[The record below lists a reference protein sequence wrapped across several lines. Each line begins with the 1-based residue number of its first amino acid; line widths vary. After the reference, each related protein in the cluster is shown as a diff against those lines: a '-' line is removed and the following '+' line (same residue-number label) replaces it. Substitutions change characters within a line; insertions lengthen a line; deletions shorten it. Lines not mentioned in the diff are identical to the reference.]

1 MCVQVTLLTP
11 ILAAKQRELTY
22 YRQHDG
28 IVKSVGGLIRR
39 ARSGLRDPRQRPLNE
54 AGGTFPP
61 HTDPGKMV
69 TSSHYLEAP
78 RRLRAFVR
86 AHETSLVVLA
96 ALVGT
101 ISGLV
106 VAAMSAAVEGLH
118 VLLFNLEM
126 GDRLSSQF
134 RIEPLRALLVPSLG
148 GLLLGVAFL
157 LLLRWRPARE
167 IDPIEANALHGGRMS
182 FRGSLIVALQTVWSS
197 GVGASVGLE
206 AGYTQLASG
215 LAASLGR
222 GFHLRRGDQR
232 IMVGCGA
239 AAAIAGAFGAPL
251 AGAFY
256 AFELV
261 IGGYTPASLTPV
273 GVAAVAGYFVAHGIH
288 SDVAGRRRRCGRR
301 CARARSRHRGVARRP
316 GGAVRHRHHARRG
329 AVRDVACQDQAL
341 AAAAAGAGGPRRRP
355 ARPDNAAG
363 DVVGARRAA
372 FCRICFNSAFGA
384 RDHFHPESDC
394 FRHLAGIG
402 FRGGLFFATL
412 FLGAIGGHLF
422 AGGFDAIW
430 PGLNLSPNVYAIIG
444 MSALS
449 ASVIG
454 GPLTMSFIALEL
466 TGNLWLT
473 TAVLVAVIISTQ
485 ITRELFGYSFATWR
499 LHLRGETIRSA
510 ADVGW
515 IRDLTVRSL
524 MRRDVATVS
533 ANMAIEE
540 FRDKFPL
547 GSKTQVVA
555 VDGTGRYVG
564 LALVADAHAP
574 DIKAPDGLIGLL
586 HYRDVVLHPGMNIQ
600 EAIAVFDA
608 AEAELLAVVDIDGEH
623 RPIGLLT
630 EAHAMR
636 RYAEESEQR
645 RREVIGDI

>member
-1 MCVQVTLLTP
+1 ML
-11 ILAAKQRELTY
+11 
-22 YRQHDG
+22 
-28 IVKSVGGLIRR
+28 SS
-39 ARSGLRDPRQRPLNE
+39 AR
-54 AGGTFPP
+54 FI
-61 HTDPGKMV
+61 
-69 TSSHYLEAP
+69 EAP

-86 AHETSLVVLA
+86 AHEASLIVLA

-101 ISGLV
+101 IGGLV
-106 VAAMSAAVEGLH
+106 VAAMSALVEVLH

-134 RIEPLRALLVPSLG
+134 RIEPWRALLVPSLG
-148 GLLLGVAFL
+148 GLLLGFAFL
-157 LLLRWRPARE
+157 LLVRWRPARE
-167 IDPIEANALHGGRMS
+167 VDPIEANALHGGRMS
-182 FRGSLIVALQTVWSS
+182 FRGSVIVALQTVWSS

-206 AGYTQLASG
+206 AGYTQLSSG

-222 GFHLRRGDQR
+222 GFHLRRADQR
-232 IMVGCGA
+232 VMVGCGA

-273 GVAAVAGYFVAHGIH
+273 GVAAVTGYFVAQAFTVLSFGVGVGPVGDVLGRDLAIASLLGIL
-288 SDVAGRRRRCGRR
+288 SALFGI
-301 CARARSRHRGVARRP
+301 AIMRGVALCETLLVKIRLWPPLRP
-316 GGAVRHRHHARRG
+316 ALGGLGVG
-329 AVRDVACQDQAL
+329 AL
-341 AAAAAGAGGPRRRP
+341 ALMSPQVMSSGHGALHFAGFVSIPLA
-355 ARPDNAAG
+355 
-363 DVVGARRAA
+363 VVATMFVLKTIASVISLG
-372 FCRICFNSAFGA
+372 S
-384 RDHFHPESDC
+384 
-394 FRHLAGIG
+394 G

-412 FLGAIGGHLF
+412 FLGALGGHLF

-430 PGLNLSPNVYAIIG
+430 PGLKLNPNVYAIIG

-449 ASVIG
+449 ASVVG
-454 GPLTMSFIALEL
+454 GPLTMAFIALES

-515 IRDLTVRSL
+515 IRELTVRTM
-524 MRRDVATVS
+524 MRQDVSTVNAS
-533 ANMAIEE
+533 TPIEE
-540 FRDKFPL
+540 FRKKFPL
-547 GSKTQVVA
+547 GSKNQVVV
-555 VDGTGRYVG
+555 VDGSGRYAG

-574 DIKAPDGLIGLL
+574 DVEPAKGLL
-586 HYRDVVLHPGMNIQ
+586 GIAHFRDVVLHPGMNIQ

-608 AEAELLAVVDIDGEH
+608 AEAESLAVVDSDGER
-623 RPIGLLT
+623 RPIGVLS

-645 RREVIGDI
+645 RREVIGEI

>member
-1 MCVQVTLLTP
+1 
-11 ILAAKQRELTY
+11 
-22 YRQHDG
+22 
-28 IVKSVGGLIRR
+28 
-39 ARSGLRDPRQRPLNE
+39 
-54 AGGTFPP
+54 
-61 HTDPGKMV
+61 MV
-69 TSSHYLEAP
+69 TTSRYLEAP

-96 ALVGT
+96 GLIGT
-101 ISGLV
+101 TGGLV
-106 VAAMSAAVEGLH
+106 VVAMSMAVAGLH
-118 VLLFNLEM
+118 ALLFDISIRE
-126 GDRLSSQF
+126 RLSSQPS
-134 RIEPLRALLVPSLG
+134 IEPLRALLVPSLG
-148 GLLLGVAFL
+148 GLVLGLAFL

-182 FRGSLIVALQTVWSS
+182 FRGSVIVALQTVWSS

-222 GFHLRRGDQR
+222 GFHLRRADQR
-232 IMVGCGA
+232 VMVGCGA

-273 GVAAVAGYFVAHGIH
+273 GVAAVAGYFVTHGFAALSLGIGVGPVG
-288 SDVAGRRRRCGRR
+288 DIRGRDLAIAALLGIL
-301 CARARSRHRGVARRP
+301 AALFGIVIMRGVALCETLLSKTGLWP
-316 GGAVRHRHHARRG
+316 P
-329 AVRDVACQDQAL
+329 L
-341 AAAAAGAGGPRRRP
+341 RP
-355 ARPDNAAG
+355 ALGGLA
-363 DVVGARRAA
+363 VGLLALLTPQVM
-372 FCRICFNSAFGA
+372 SSGHGA
-384 RDHFHPESDC
+384 LHF
-394 FRHLAGIG
+394 AGIVSMPLTFIAAVFVLKAIASVISLGSG

-412 FLGAIGGHLF
+412 LLGVLGGRLF
-422 AGGFDAIW
+422 AASADTIW
-430 PGLNLSPNVYAIIG
+430 PGLNLDPNVYAIVG

-454 GPLTMSFIALEL
+454 GPLTMSFIALES

-515 IRDLTVRSL
+515 IRDLTVGRL
-524 MRRDVATVS
+524 MRQDLTTVS
-533 ANMAIEE
+533 ADMPIGE
-540 FRDKFPL
+540 FRGKFPL
-547 GSKTQVVA
+547 GSKNRVVA
-555 VDGTGRYVG
+555 VDAAGRYVG
-564 LALVADAHAP
+564 LALVAEAHAP
-574 DIKAPDGLIGLL
+574 DIDAAGGLAGIL
-586 HYRDVVLHPGMNIQ
+586 HYRDVALHPAMNIQ
-600 EAIAVFDA
+600 EAFAVFDA
-608 AEAELLAVVDIDGEH
+608 AEAESLVVVETGGEQ
-623 RPIGLLT
+623 RPIGILS

-645 RREVIGDI
+645 RREAVGDV

>member
-1 MCVQVTLLTP
+1 
-11 ILAAKQRELTY
+11 
-22 YRQHDG
+22 
-28 IVKSVGGLIRR
+28 
-39 ARSGLRDPRQRPLNE
+39 
-54 AGGTFPP
+54 
-61 HTDPGKMV
+61 MV
-69 TSSHYLEAP
+69 TKSRYLEAP
-78 RRLRAFVR
+78 QRLRAYVR

-96 ALVGT
+96 ALIGT
-101 ISGLV
+101 IGGLV
-106 VAAMSAAVEGLH
+106 VAAMSIAVEALH
-118 VLLFNLEM
+118 VAFFDLEW

-167 IDPIEANALHGGRMS
+167 IDPIEANALHGGLMS
-182 FRGSLIVALQTVWSS
+182 FRGSVIVALQTVWSS

-273 GVAAVAGYFVAHGIH
+273 GIAAVAGYFVTHAFSPLSLGVGVGPVGNVLGRDLAIAALLGILAAL
-288 SDVAGRRRRCGRR
+288 VGIGIM
-301 CARARSRHRGVARRP
+301 RGVALCEALLAKTRIWTPLRP
-316 GGAVRHRHHARRG
+316 ALGGICVG
-329 AVRDVACQDQAL
+329 LLAL
-341 AAAAAGAGGPRRRP
+341 ASPQVMSSGHGALHFAGFVSIPLT
-355 ARPDNAAG
+355 
-363 DVVGARRAA
+363 VVATMFALKA
-372 FCRICFNSAFGA
+372 
-384 RDHFHPESDC
+384 
-394 FRHLAGIG
+394 LASIISLGSG

-412 FLGAIGGHLF
+412 FLGALGGHLF
-422 AGGFDAIW
+422 AGGIDAIF
-430 PGLNLSPNVYAIIG
+430 PALKLDPNVYAIVG

-454 GPLTMSFIALEL
+454 GPLTMSFIALES
-466 TGNLWLT
+466 TGNLWLS
-473 TAVLVAVIISTQ
+473 TAVLVAVMISTQ

-515 IRDLTVRSL
+515 IRDLTVRRL
-524 MRRDVATVS
+524 MRSDVTTVD
-533 ANMAIEE
+533 ANMPIEE
-540 FRDKFPL
+540 FRSKFPL
-547 GSKTQVVA
+547 GSKTRVVG
-555 VDGTGRYVG
+555 VDAAGRYVG
-564 LALVADAHAP
+564 LGLVAEAHAP
-574 DIKAPDGLIGLL
+574 DLEAPRGLIDIL
-586 HYRDVVLHPGMNIQ
+586 HYRDVVLHPVMNIR

-608 AEAELLAVVDIDGEH
+608 AEAEQLAVVEADGEH
-623 RPIGLLT
+623 RPIGVLS
-630 EAHAMR
+630 EAHAVK
-636 RYAEESEQR
+636 RYAEESELR
-645 RREVIGDI
+645 RREAVGEI

>member
-1 MCVQVTLLTP
+1 
-11 ILAAKQRELTY
+11 
-22 YRQHDG
+22 
-28 IVKSVGGLIRR
+28 
-39 ARSGLRDPRQRPLNE
+39 
-54 AGGTFPP
+54 
-61 HTDPGKMV
+61 MV
-69 TSSHYLEAP
+69 TTSRFLEAP

-96 ALVGT
+96 ALVGV
-101 ISGLV
+101 IGGLV
-106 VAAMSAAVEGLH
+106 VAAMSAAVEGMH
-118 VLLFNLEM
+118 VLLFNIEI
-126 GDRLSSQF
+126 GERLSSQYA
-134 RIEPLRALLVPSLG
+134 IDPWRALLVPSLG

-157 LLLRWRPARE
+157 VLQRFRPARE

-222 GFHLRRGDQR
+222 GFHLRRADQR
-232 IMVGCGA
+232 LMVGCGA

-273 GVAAVAGYFVAHGIH
+273 GVAAVTGYFVAHFFSVLSLGVGVGPVGDVLGRDLAIAALLGVLAALFGI
-288 SDVAGRRRRCGRR
+288 AIM
-301 CARARSRHRGVARRP
+301 RGVALCETLL
-316 GGAVRHRHHARRG
+316 ARTR
-329 AVRDVACQDQAL
+329 L
-341 AAAAAGAGGPRRRP
+341 WPPLRP
-355 ARPDNAAG
+355 ALGGLGVGLLALITPQVMSSGHGALHFAG
-363 DVVGARRAA
+363 FVSIPLSV
-372 FCRICFNSAFGA
+372 
-384 RDHFHPESDC
+384 
-394 FRHLAGIG
+394 LATIFILKAIASVISLGSG

-412 FLGAIGGHLF
+412 FLGALGGHLF
-422 AGGFDAIW
+422 AGAFDAIW
-430 PGLNLSPNVYAIIG
+430 PGFNLSPNVYAIIG

-454 GPLTMSFIALEL
+454 GPLTMSFIALES
-466 TGNLWLT
+466 TGNLWLS

-510 ADVGW
+510 ADIGW

-524 MRRDVATVS
+524 MRQDLATVS
-533 ANMAIEE
+533 ANMGIEE
-540 FRDKFPL
+540 FREKFPL
-547 GSKTQVVA
+547 GSKNQVVA
-555 VDGTGRYVG
+555 VDGSGRYVG
-564 LALVADAHAP
+564 LALVADAHAQ
-574 DIKAPDGLIGLL
+574 DIATADGLIGLL
-586 HYRDVVLHPGMNIQ
+586 HFRNVVLHPGMNIQ

-608 AEAELLAVVDIDGEH
+608 AEAESLAVVDINGEH
-623 RPIGLLT
+623 RPIGVLS

-645 RREVIGDI
+645 RREVLGEI

>member
-1 MCVQVTLLTP
+1 
-11 ILAAKQRELTY
+11 
-22 YRQHDG
+22 
-28 IVKSVGGLIRR
+28 
-39 ARSGLRDPRQRPLNE
+39 
-54 AGGTFPP
+54 
-61 HTDPGKMV
+61 MV
-69 TSSHYLEAP
+69 RTSFYLEAP

-86 AHETSLVVLA
+86 AHETSLVALA
-96 ALVGT
+96 ALVGAVG
-101 ISGLV
+101 GLAV
-106 VAAMSAAVEGLH
+106 VAMSAAVEGLH
-118 VLLFNLEM
+118 AVLFNLEM

-134 RIEPLRALLVPSLG
+134 RIDPLRALLVPGLG
-148 GLLLGVAFL
+148 GLLLGLAFL
-157 LLLRWRPARE
+157 LLQRWRPARE

-215 LAASLGR
+215 IAASFGR
-222 GFHLRRGDQR
+222 AFHLRRADQR

-273 GVAAVAGYFVAHGIH
+273 GVAAVTGYFVAHGFSVLSLGINVGRVG
-288 SDVAGRRRRCGRR
+288 DVLGHDLAVAALLGILAALVGIGIM
-301 CARARSRHRGVARRP
+301 RGVALCE
-316 GGAVRHRHHARRG
+316 ALLAKARIWPP
-329 AVRDVACQDQAL
+329 L
-341 AAAAAGAGGPRRRP
+341 RP
-355 ARPDNAAG
+355 ALGGLAVGLLALVTPQVMSSGHGALHFAG
-363 DVVGARRAA
+363 FVSVPLTVIATIFILKAIASVLSLG
-372 FCRICFNSAFGA
+372 S
-384 RDHFHPESDC
+384 
-394 FRHLAGIG
+394 G

-412 FLGAIGGHLF
+412 FLGALGGHLF
-422 AGGFDAIW
+422 AGGFDMIW
-430 PGLNLSPNVYAIIG
+430 PGLNLDPNVYAVIG

-454 GPLTMSFIALEL
+454 GPLTMSFVALES

-515 IRDLTVRSL
+515 IRDLTVRRL
-524 MRRDVATVS
+524 MRSDVATVS
-533 ANMAIEE
+533 AAMPIEE
-540 FRDKFPL
+540 FRGKFPL

-555 VDGTGRYVG
+555 VDGNGRYVG
-564 LALVADAHAP
+564 LALVADAHTP
-574 DIKAPDGLIGLL
+574 DVDPADAVLTIL
-586 HYRDVVLHPGMNIQ
+586 HHRDVVLHPDMNIQ
-600 EAIAVFDA
+600 QAIAVFDT
-608 AEAELLAVVDIDGEH
+608 AEAESLAVVETDGEQ
-623 RPIGLLT
+623 RPVGTLT

-645 RREVIGDI
+645 RREAVGDI

>member
-1 MCVQVTLLTP
+1 M
-11 ILAAKQRELTY
+11 
-22 YRQHDG
+22 
-28 IVKSVGGLIRR
+28 R
-39 ARSGLRDPRQRPLNE
+39 A
-54 AGGTFPP
+54 
-61 HTDPGKMV
+61 
-69 TSSHYLEAP
+69 Y
-78 RRLRAFVR
+78 VR
-86 AHETSLVVLA
+86 AHETSLVLLA
-96 ALVGT
+96 ALIGTVG
-101 ISGLV
+101 GLV
-106 VAAMSAAVEGLH
+106 VVAMSVAVAALH
-118 VLLFNLEM
+118 ALFFNISIRE
-126 GDRLSSQF
+126 RLSSQDS
-134 RIEPLRALLVPSLG
+134 IAPLRALLVPSLG

-222 GFHLRRGDQR
+222 GFHLRRADQR

-273 GVAAVAGYFVAHGIH
+273 GVAAVAGYFVTHGFAALSMGIGIGPVG
-288 SDVAGRRRRCGRR
+288 DVLGRDLALAALLGIVS
-301 CARARSRHRGVARRP
+301 ALFGIAIMRGVAL
-316 GGAVRHRHHARRG
+316 
-329 AVRDVACQDQAL
+329 CETLL
-341 AAAAAGAGGPRRRP
+341 AKTAIWPPLRP
-355 ARPDNAAG
+355 AIGGLGVGLLALLTPQVMSSGHGALHFSNIVSLPLKVMAG
-363 DVVGARRAA
+363 VFVLKAIASMISLG
-372 FCRICFNSAFGA
+372 S
-384 RDHFHPESDC
+384 
-394 FRHLAGIG
+394 G

-412 FLGAIGGHLF
+412 FLGALGGRLF
-422 AGGFDAIW
+422 AAGIDVVW
-430 PGLNLSPNVYAIIG
+430 PGLDLDPNVYAIIG

-454 GPLTMSFIALEL
+454 GPLTMAFIALES

-473 TAVLVAVIISTQ
+473 TAVLVAVILSTQ

-499 LHLRGETIRSA
+499 FHLRGESIRSA

-524 MRRDVATVS
+524 MRADVATVNAS
-533 ANMAIEE
+533 MPIAE

-547 GSKTQVVA
+547 GSKTRAVA
-555 VDGTGRYVG
+555 VDGAGRYVG
-564 LALVADAHAP
+564 LALVAEAHVPELEGTKALI
-574 DIKAPDGLIGLL
+574 DIL
-586 HYRDVVLHPGMNIQ
+586 HYRDVVLHPAMNIR

-608 AEAELLAVVDIDGEH
+608 AEAESLAVVDIDGEH
-623 RPIGLLT
+623 RPIGILT

-645 RREVIGDI
+645 RREAVGDV

>member
-1 MCVQVTLLTP
+1 MAAFGRSKMLT
-11 ILAAKQRELTY
+11 
-22 YRQHDG
+22 
-28 IVKSVGGLIRR
+28 
-39 ARSGLRDPRQRPLNE
+39 
-54 AGGTFPP
+54 
-61 HTDPGKMV
+61 
-69 TSSHYLEAP
+69 TSRYLEAP

-101 ISGLV
+101 IGGWVVLAMSLA
-106 VAAMSAAVEGLH
+106 VAALHAV
-118 VLLFNLEM
+118 LFNIDIR
-126 GDRLSSQF
+126 DRLSSQLG
-134 RIEPLRALLVPSLG
+134 IDPLRAVLVPSLG
-148 GLLLGVAFL
+148 GLVLGLAL
-157 LLLRWRPARE
+157 LLLQRWRPARE

-182 FRGSLIVALQTVWSS
+182 FRGSVIVALQTVWSS

-215 LAASLGR
+215 ISASLGR
-222 GFHLRRGDQR
+222 AFHLRRADQR

-261 IGGYTPASLTPV
+261 IGGYTPASLTAV
-273 GVAAVAGYFVAHGIH
+273 GVAAVAGYFVTHGFAALSLGIGVGPVG
-288 SDVAGRRRRCGRR
+288 DVLGRDLALAGLLGIL
-301 CARARSRHRGVARRP
+301 AALFGIAIMRGVALCESLLTGSGIWLPLRP
-316 GGAVRHRHHARRG
+316 ALGGLAVGLMALLTPHVMSSGHG
-329 AVRDVACQDQAL
+329 ALHFTSIVSMPLTMIAGVFVLKAL
-341 AAAAAGAGGPRRRP
+341 ASVISLG
-355 ARPDNAAG
+355 
-363 DVVGARRAA
+363 
-372 FCRICFNSAFGA
+372 S
-384 RDHFHPESDC
+384 
-394 FRHLAGIG
+394 G
-402 FRGGLFFATL
+402 FRGGLFFAAL
-412 FLGAIGGHLF
+412 FLGALGGRLF
-422 AGGFDAIW
+422 AAGIDMIW
-430 PGLNLSPNVYAIIG
+430 PGLNLDPNVYAIVG

-454 GPLTMSFIALEL
+454 GPLTMAFIALES

-499 LHLRGETIRSA
+499 FHLRGETIRSA

-524 MRRDVATVS
+524 MRPDVPTVN
-533 ANMAIEE
+533 ADMPIGQ
-540 FRDKFPL
+540 FRGRFPL

-555 VDGTGRYVG
+555 VDAAGRYVG

-574 DIKAPDGLIGLL
+574 GLDAKSGLNGIL
-586 HYRDVVLHPGMNIQ
+586 HHRDVVLHPVMNIQ
-600 EAIAVFDA
+600 EAIEVFDA
-608 AEAELLAVVDIDGEH
+608 AEAESLVVVESGDEH
-623 RPIGLLT
+623 RPIGILT

-645 RREVIGDI
+645 RREAVGDV